1 MADITFPCTVCQK
14 PLVVDESLVGQ
25 DVACP
30 ACNHVMTVPR
40 VRAPLAVKGRTAAT
54 GSARPAT
61 PPVSENLSGLAGVDA
76 FGEDRGQLVR
86 RRRRWM
92 LAGQILA
99 AAGMLA
105 TLVAVIYAGYR
116 FFDARETRKH
126 QTAEAF
132 LRQEQA
138 QELRRRQRNEARR
151 LNAAARHKQGVWSL
165 TDEVCYR
172 LWHVLNAC
180 HPVPQEAQARFDFW
194 VTCDA
199 ETHGLFSE
207 CYAALRSP
215 ADIEPAC
222 QRLAGFA
229 LGLQG
234 APVRLPP
241 LAEFRELARLSLTET
256 E

>member
-14 PLVVDESLVGQ
+14 PLAVDESLVGQ

-30 ACNHVMTVPR
+30 ACTHVMTVPR
-40 VRAPLAVKGRTAAT
+40 VRAPLAVKGRPAAT
-54 GSARPAT
+54 GGARPAT
-61 PPVSENLSGLAGVDA
+61 PPVSENLSGLAEVDA

-92 LAGQILA
+92 LAGQIVA

-116 FFDARETRKH
+116 FFDARETRKN
-126 QTAEAF
+126 QAAEAL

-138 QELRRRQRNEARR
+138 QDLRRRQRNEAQR

-172 LWHVLNAC
+172 LWRVLNAC
-180 HPVPQEAQARFDFW
+180 YPIPQEAQARFDFW
-194 VTCDA
+194 VACDA

-207 CYAALRSP
+207 CYASLRSP

-234 APVRLPP
+234 APARLPP
-241 LAEFRELARLSLTET
+241 LAEFRALAQASLSDEP
-256 E
+256 

>member
-14 PLVVDESLVGQ
+14 PLAVDESLVGQ

-30 ACNHVMTVPR
+30 ACTHVMTVPR

-54 GSARPAT
+54 GGARPAT
-61 PPVSENLSGLAGVDA
+61 PPVSENLSGLAEVDA

-92 LAGQILA
+92 LAGQIVA

-116 FFDARETRKH
+116 FFDARETRKN
-126 QTAEAF
+126 QAAEAL

-138 QELRRRQRNEARR
+138 QDLRRRQRNEAQR

-172 LWHVLNAC
+172 LWRVLNAC
-180 HPVPQEAQARFDFW
+180 YPIPQEAQARFDFW
-194 VTCDA
+194 VACDA

-207 CYAALRSP
+207 CYASLRSP

-222 QRLAGFA
+222 QRLAGFV

-234 APVRLPP
+234 APARLPP
-241 LAEFRELARLSLTET
+241 LAEFRALAQASLSDEP
-256 E
+256 